1 MPKNILREHIL
12 TIADFK
18 ESGEFI
24 RAKESFNHFQEI
36 NKPYGIIE
44 SVLDWCKEELSAEW
58 RWQLLELSSDHK
70 PGRYIFFF
78 DSERDCLAFTM
89 KWS

>member
-1 MPKNILREHIL
+1 MTLRRVKHEPLLKSPMQHIR
-12 TIADFK
+12 DK
-18 ESGEFI
+18 D
-24 RAKESFNHFQEI
+24 SFAHAQEI
-36 NKPYGIIE
+36 YKEFGVLE
-44 SVLDWCKEELSAEW
+44 SVLDWCKSELVAEW

-70 PGRYIFFF
+70 PGRYIFYF

>member
-1 MPKNILREHIL
+1 MTLRKVRPEPL
-12 TIADFK
+12 LKSPMVFERCRD
-18 ESGEFI
+18 
-24 RAKESFNHFQEI
+24 SFRHAQEI
-36 NKPYGIIE
+36 AKPFGVLE

-58 RWQLLELSSDHK
+58 RWQLVEVSSNHR
-70 PGRYIFFF
+70 PGRYIFYF